1 MLRNSRFAALLLT
14 AACAED
20 IQLEGDEER
29 VIDPGDPYLAAVA
42 AVSPGTLRSDCSIGI
57 DLYLAE
63 TGDLADSATVAAQGR
78 EWAGVPLQGDVRYQ
92 AVGTWSSC
100 SNNEDW
106 GTGEFESSS
115 FSGVLGDFFVF
126 RYTGANAS
134 IETLIQG
141 EDFVGA
147 SAFVQLD
154 ETADPAAIAEEVGV
168 EIARSGDVYHAIWDG
183 SRPVGSVLSQFTAF
197 PAYVEGEPEWIGEAP
212 DWW

>member
-1 MLRNSRFAALLLT
+1 MRRSARFGALLLT

-20 IQLEGDEER
+20 IQLANDEAR

-42 AVSPGTLRSDCSIGI
+42 AVSPGSLRSDCTIGV
-57 DLYLAE
+57 DLYLVE
-63 TGDLADSATVAAQGR
+63 SGDLADTASVSARGR
-78 EWAGVPLQGDVRYQ
+78 EWAGVPLQGEVRYQ
-92 AVGTWSSC
+92 AVGNWSSC

-106 GTGEFESSS
+106 GSGEFESSS

-147 SAFVQLD
+147 SAFVQLSD
-154 ETADPAAIAEEVGV
+154 EADPAAIAEEVGV
-168 EIARSGDVYHAIWDG
+168 EIARSGDVYHAIWEG

-197 PAYVEGEPEWIGEAP
+197 EAYVEGEPEWIGEAP